1 MQSGENAMSTVE
13 AGISDDVW
21 SLVQTVERLD
31 NDDQERILRMVSL
44 LTLVT
49 PTVRDNTQLM
59 LRKLLDQDSSTVS
72 ECITAVDRVIEY
84 LESSAGQAVADAADQ
99 WASLPNYPRR
109 SSRHN

>member
-1 MQSGENAMSTVE
+1 MSTVD

-59 LRKLLDQDSSTVS
+59 LRKLLDRDSSTVG

-84 LESSAGQAVADAADQ
+84 LENNAGQAVADAADP
-99 WASLPNYPRR
+99 WASLPDYPRG